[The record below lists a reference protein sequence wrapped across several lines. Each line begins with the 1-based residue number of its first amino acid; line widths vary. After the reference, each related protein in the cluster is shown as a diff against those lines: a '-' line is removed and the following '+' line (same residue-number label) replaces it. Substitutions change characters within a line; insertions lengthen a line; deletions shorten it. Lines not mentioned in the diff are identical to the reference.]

1 MEERMTRE
9 QLLSQLGQMRRQLQ
23 SLDSCRQEMQLA
35 QAKYERLL
43 ESAPDA
49 MLFLNRDARI
59 VLINAQLEKLF
70 GYTEAELIGK
80 DLHTLIPERYHA
92 RHRNHLA
99 NYFSNPRP
107 RPMGSD
113 LEIYGLKKRQHGVSC

>member
-9 QLLSQLGQMRRQLQ
+9 QLRRELEEMRQQLQ
-23 SLDSCRQEMQLA
+23 VLDSCRQEMQLA
-35 QAKYERLL
+35 QTKYERLL

-49 MLFLNRDARI
+49 MLFLNRDTRI

-70 GYTEAELIGK
+70 RYAEAELIGK

-99 NYFSNPRP
+99 NYFSNP
-107 RPMGSD
+107 
-113 LEIYGLKKRQHGVSC
+113 